1 MPNPST
7 PNLRE
12 LHDTIVRKAAET
24 IFRKQ
29 KVVINPTGNE
39 VVSVGDSYPDLVV
52 YEVLSL
58 KPFIARNEP
67 SMVGEVEVEDHIT
80 DEMVAKWKKIA
91 NLGIDKLI
99 LIIPETTKD
108 DAIKKTKDIEDKI
121 EIHTYNEKLFIR

>member
-1 MPNPST
+1 MPSPTT

-58 KPFIARNEP
+58 KPFIARGEP
-67 SMVGEVEVEDHIT
+67 SIVGEVEVADHIT
-80 DEMVAKWKKIA
+80 EEMVAKWKKIA
-91 NLGIDKLI
+91 RLDIDKLI
-99 LIIPETTKD
+99 LVIPERIKD
-108 DAIKKTKDIEDKI
+108 DAMKKTKDIEDKI
-121 EIHTYNEKLFIR
+121 EIHTYNEKLFIS